1 MLEQVR
7 GLDYLIMFPIE
18 KPSSG
23 RLVSHKI
30 KASDDQPAGN
40 KFQQCKPWFA
50 HSLCSHVWI
59 LVPGGQADAV
69 SLITVVASLLISAVG
84 TADEENIGNL
94 PI

>member
-1 MLEQVR
+1 MR

-23 RLVSHKI
+23 RLVLHKI

-50 HSLCSHVWI
+50 HSLWSHVWI
-59 LVPGGQADAV
+59 LVPCGQADAV
-69 SLITVVASLLISAVG
+69 SLTTAVASLLIFAVR
-84 TADEENIGNL
+84 TANEENIGNH